1 MVIRAKFQ
9 QWLQPRLQFFSCGFG
24 HPGCPQSCCPRG
36 GRSEEPRNAAAG
48 LGRGLS
54 RFLHLLL
61 AKTQLEAT
69 PCHDS
74 LGKCFFISLV
84 TLIDK
89 YVLVFL
95 LGTELY
101 DSSCLTCCAVPEAAV
116 PAACTGLSVCPS
128 VHPGALGHCRNQHP
142 SPALIPAPGTPPSR
156 AHRNPAPALI
166 VLILPSCTARKAPG
180 SSAGTECAKSSQVL
194 SGLGALYLQDDTFST
209 ENVGFGYGKFKSLF
223 GSTVSKSCVLEQE
236 SQFWFSFSNGFLCC
250 LKCPE

>member
-1 MVIRAKFQ
+1 MVIRAKFR

-89 YVLVFL
+89 YVLVLL

-116 PAACTGLSVCPS
+116 PAACTGLSICPS

-156 AHRNPAPALI
+156 AHRDPAPALI
-166 VLILPSCTARKAPG
+166 VLILPSRTARKAPG
-180 SSAGTECAKSSQVL
+180 SSVRAGRL
-194 SGLGALYLQDDTFST
+194 
-209 ENVGFGYGKFKSLF
+209 
-223 GSTVSKSCVLEQE
+223 
-236 SQFWFSFSNGFLCC
+236 
-250 LKCPE
+250 